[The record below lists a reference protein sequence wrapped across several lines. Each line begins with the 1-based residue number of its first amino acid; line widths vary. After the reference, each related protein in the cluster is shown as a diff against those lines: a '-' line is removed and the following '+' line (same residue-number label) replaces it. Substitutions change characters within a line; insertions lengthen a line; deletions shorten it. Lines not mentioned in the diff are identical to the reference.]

1 MKTDARVPTLD
12 EKLKELASSPRKDLK
27 ILDIGGW
34 FAPCR
39 QATHMVD
46 IMPFETMNR
55 AGAYGYGDIRV
66 TKENYHQLDLGEI
79 DRLPFGDKEFDF
91 VVCRHTLEDIK
102 DPIKVSREIVR
113 VAKAG
118 YIETPHRAY
127 ESTKGVERHW
137 WCGHYHHRWLVEM
150 DQQRNSITFQFKPHN
165 IHSSRKFNFRCLPWQ
180 KVREEFKNTG
190 LMWEGSF
197 EAREKIVI
205 DYPDVKADL
214 IAYKRKMKGAR
225 LFRLRWAGD

>member
-1 MKTDARVPTLD
+1 MSALDQRLKAFYDAGNTAR
-12 EKLKELASSPRKDLK
+12 

-46 IMPFETMNR
+46 IMPYETMNR
-55 AGAYGYGDIRV
+55 AGAYGYGDIQV
-66 TKENYHQLDLGEI
+66 KPENYHRLDLGEI
-79 DRLPFGDKEFDF
+79 DRLPFEDQSFDF

-102 DPIKVSREIVR
+102 DPIKICREMMR

-118 YIETPHRAY
+118 YIETPHRTY

-137 WCGHYHHRWLVEM
+137 WCGHYHHRWLVEI
-150 DQQRNSITFQFKPHN
+150 DGNSIVFQFKPHN
-165 IHSSRKFNFRCLPWQ
+165 IHSSSRFHFRCWPWQ

-190 LMWEGSF
+190 LLWEGRFSAS
-197 EAREKIVI
+197 ERVII
-205 DYPDVKADL
+205 DYADVKRDL
-214 IAYKRKMKGAR
+214 MAHKQKMRGKRI
-225 LFRLRWAGD
+225 FRLRWN